1 MDEYLLPIDE
11 KSLTINSLQGELT
24 TITSDLDNYIEK
36 NSERSLEFMKFEAI
50 ERLAIFISQYKDMI
64 EAAKRLE
71 EDFLNDPKI
80 NTLQNEVKWFQ
91 ERVQF
96 FENIQNTDSDLL
108 SYYQLQYKSNQAD
121 KKVLEI
127 QLKTEKNEVNRLKKL
142 LQSQKKTASPIL
154 RPSLSNFPAD
164 LSVPVTISEKEK
176 VEYLK
181 SASIKLKNTL
191 KAVKDEIQQYKTLQF
206 QSRQEILPIEYFFKD
221 CYKSV
226 YQLIFQRQ
234 SQLADEQ
241 LTLAYKMFREN
252 KMEFN
257 EIKHKPLMSTSRTD
271 SHVLREAISLQ
282 NQQRLVRVK

>member
-1 MDEYLLPIDE
+1 MDEYLVPLDE
-11 KSLTINSLQGELT
+11 KSLKVNSLQVELN
-24 TITSDLDNYIEK
+24 TITSDLDGYIEK

-50 ERLAIFISQYKDMI
+50 ERLATFISQYKDMI

-71 EDFLNDPKI
+71 EDFLSDPKI
-80 NTLQNEVKWFQ
+80 NALQNEVRWFQ

-96 FENIQNTDSDLL
+96 FENIRKTDFEQL
-108 SYYQLQYKSNQAD
+108 SRYQMQFKACQAG
-121 KKVLEI
+121 KKALEI
-127 QLKTEKNEVNRLKKL
+127 ELKAEKNEVYRLKKV
-142 LQSQKKTASPIL
+142 LQSKKITSSPVL
-154 RPSLSNFPAD
+154 RPNLSNFPSD
-164 LSVPVTISEKEK
+164 LSVPVAISEKEK

-181 SASIKLKNTL
+181 STSEKLKNTL
-191 KAVKDEIQQYKTLQF
+191 KAVKNDIHHYKTLQF

-241 LTLAYKMFREN
+241 LSLAYKMFREN
-252 KMEFN
+252 KMEYN
-257 EIKHKPLMSTSRTD
+257 EIKHKPLIATSRAD

-282 NQQRLVRVK
+282 NQQRLVRTT